1 MKIKLYNKIAQCGLS
16 RLPAEFEVG
25 TDLAEENGIVVRS
38 ADLHEVAFPASL
50 SAIARAGA
58 GVNNIPVD
66 QCAENGI
73 VVFNTPGAN
82 ANAVKELCLTALLL
96 ASRKVAD
103 GIEWSKSLA
112 GNPDALKIVEK
123 EKSRF
128 AGPEI
133 MGKTLGVIG
142 LGAIG
147 GMVANAAIALGMNVL
162 GYDPFAS
169 VAAAWQLDPNVKKID
184 ELDTIFAQSDYIT
197 VHVPSIPATRGIIGK
212 ENIAKMRDGVRII
225 NLARAD
231 LAVDADVIE
240 ALESKKIAAY
250 FTDFPTGA
258 LAGKEGVIATPH
270 LGASTPEA
278 EDNCAVMACEQ
289 LADYLQNGNIK
300 NSVNMPAVKL
310 GRTYEN
316 RIGIIMKN
324 GTDIEALIAGGNT
337 SRGTR
342 GDYTYLIAER
352 AAAFDP
358 EAIRSVGGVIRVTS
372 Y

>member
-16 RLPAEFEVG
+16 RLPADFEVG
-25 TDLAEENGIVVRS
+25 ADLEGENGIVVRS
-38 ADLHEVAFPASL
+38 ADLHEVEFPASL

-58 GVNNIPVD
+58 GVNNIPLEK
-66 QCAENGI
+66 CSEAGI

-82 ANAVKELCLTALLL
+82 ANAVKELCITALLL
-96 ASRKVAD
+96 TCRKAAA
-103 GIEWSKSLA
+103 GIDWAKTLS

-133 MGKTLGVIG
+133 AGKTLGVIG

-147 GMVANAAIALGMNVL
+147 GMVANAAIALGMRVL

-169 VAAAWQLDPNVKKID
+169 VAAAWQLDPAVEKID
-184 ELDTIFAQSDYIT
+184 ELDAVFAQSDFIT
-197 VHVPSIPATRGIIGK
+197 VHVPSLPTTRGIIGK

-231 LAVDADVIE
+231 LAVDEDV
-240 ALESKKIAAY
+240 LEGIASGKIAAY

-278 EDNCAVMACEQ
+278 EDNCAVMACNQ

-310 GRTYEN
+310 GRSYEN
-316 RIGIIMKN
+316 RVGVILKSGA
-324 GTDIEALIAGGNT
+324 DIETFISGGNVA
-337 SRGTR
+337 RGTR
-342 GDYTYLIAER
+342 GDFTYILAER
-352 AAAFDP
+352 AEAFDLD
-358 EAIRSVGGVIRVTS
+358 AIRSVGGVIRATA

>member
-1 MKIKLYNKIAQCGLS
+1 MLLSCRKIS
-16 RLPAEFEVG
+16 
-25 TDLAEENGIVVRS
+25 
-38 ADLHEVAFPASL
+38 
-50 SAIARAGA
+50 
-58 GVNNIPVD
+58 
-66 QCAENGI
+66 
-73 VVFNTPGAN
+73 
-82 ANAVKELCLTALLL
+82 
-96 ASRKVAD
+96 D
-103 GIEWSKSLA
+103 GIEWAKSLSQ
-112 GNPDALKIVEK
+112 NPDALKIVEK

-133 MGKTLGVIG
+133 LGKTLGVIG

-147 GMVANAAIALGMNVL
+147 GMVANAALALGMNVL

-169 VAAAWQLDPNVKKID
+169 VGAAWQLNPGVKKID
-184 ELDTIFAQSDYIT
+184 ELDEIFAQSDFIT

-231 LAVDADVIE
+231 LAVDADV
-240 ALESKKIAAY
+240 LEGIASGKIAAY

-258 LAGKEGVIATPH
+258 LAGKAGVIATPH

-278 EDNCAVMACEQ
+278 EDNCAAMACEQ
-289 LADYLQNGNIK
+289 IADYLKNGNIK

-310 GRTYEN
+310 GRSYEN
-316 RIGIIMKN
+316 RIGVILKT
-324 GTDIEALIAGGNT
+324 GTDIESFVAGGNI

-342 GDYTYLIAER
+342 GDFTYLLAER
-352 AAAFDP
+352 AEEFDLN
-358 EAIRSVGGVIRVTS
+358 AIRSVGGVIRVTS